1 MTLARI
7 LVSTDGG
14 ESAGAALAA
23 GLLLA
28 RAHRARL
35 ETLFVQVDVAEA
47 VPAIGEG
54 MSGAAVE
61 QVLRSMQEESAG
73 RLKVARALF
82 EKACADG
89 ELPVAD
95 ADAPLEPDV
104 FTVAFRHEHG
114 REGERVLARAR
125 VSDLTVFARAGEDYD
140 HELPPSLDSVL
151 FASGRPVL
159 VVPPRPVSVLG
170 KVVAVA
176 WNRSAEAARAVTAA
190 LPLLAAAETVV
201 VLGANEA
208 RKDAE
213 PSECAAF
220 LAGHGIAAQ
229 TWAFTPSL
237 DSIGESLSAEA
248 KKAKA
253 DLLVMGAYGH
263 SRLRE
268 MVLGGATRGILGRK
282 DETLPV
288 FLMH

>member
-1 MTLARI
+1 MTFAR
-7 LVSTDGG
+7 LLLSTDGG
-14 ESAGAALAA
+14 ESAGAALHA

-47 VPAIGEG
+47 VPAVGEG

-61 QVLRSMQEESAG
+61 QVLQSMQEESAT
-73 RLKVARALF
+73 RLDAARALF
-82 EKACADG
+82 EKECVEAG
-89 ELPVAD
+89 LPVVD
-95 ADAPLEPDV
+95 ADAPLEPGA

-114 REGERVLARAR
+114 REGERVLAHAR
-125 VSDLTVFARAGEDYD
+125 VSDLTVFARAGADYD
-140 HELPPSLDSVL
+140 YELPPALDSVL

-159 VVPPRPVSVLG
+159 VAPPTPVSVLG
-170 KVVAVA
+170 KAVAVA
-176 WNRSAEAARAVTAA
+176 WNRSAEAARAVSAA
-190 LPLLAAAETVV
+190 LPLLARAEKVV
-201 VLGANEA
+201 VLGAHEA

-213 PSECAAF
+213 PSELAAH
-220 LAGHGIAAQ
+220 LAGHGIKAQ
-229 TWAFTPSL
+229 TWAFTPSR
-237 DSIGESLSAEA
+237 DSIGESLSEEA

-288 FLMH
+288 LLMH